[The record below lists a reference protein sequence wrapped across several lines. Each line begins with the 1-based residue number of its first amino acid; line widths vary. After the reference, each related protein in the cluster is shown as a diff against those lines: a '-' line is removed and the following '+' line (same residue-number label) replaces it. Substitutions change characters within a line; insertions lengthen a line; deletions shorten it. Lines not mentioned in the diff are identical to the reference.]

1 MFLIGL
7 LDYLMVNVCK
17 MQIEIFNFL
26 PSREK
31 LVAHPA

>member
-1 MFLIGL
+1 MGL
-7 LDYLMVNVCK
+7 LDYLMVNVRK
-17 MQIEIFNFL
+17 MQIEIFSLQFF